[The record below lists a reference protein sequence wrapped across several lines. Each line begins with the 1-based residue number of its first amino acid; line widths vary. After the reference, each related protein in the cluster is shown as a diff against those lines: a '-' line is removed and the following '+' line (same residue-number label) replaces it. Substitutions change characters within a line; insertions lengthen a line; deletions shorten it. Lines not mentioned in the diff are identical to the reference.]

1 MQNWP
6 AFHEPGEKLLLDGR
20 RLPAGQGAAKDLTD
34 ALDAIFN
41 HPNVAPFFCRQLIQR
56 LTTSNPSPT
65 YVKRVADVF
74 VNNGRGVRGDLKA
87 VVRAVLLD
95 KEARA
100 AEPGVHFGKLRE
112 PLLRFSSFLR
122 ALGAT
127 STSGTNRIHY
137 LDSPDD
143 ALGQSPLL
151 APSVFNFYSPF
162 YRPAGPLAEAGLVA
176 PEFQITSETS
186 AAGSLNFF
194 HDLFQGGGY
203 GWPEEHRVR
212 INLDPLRDLA
222 ATPERLVDE
231 LDLLFFNLQMSAST
245 RQRLL
250 TLINGYPATQRR
262 TRVRRALTLVAMS
275 PDFVIQR

>member
-1 MQNWP
+1 M
-6 AFHEPGEKLLLDGR
+6 
-20 RLPAGQGAAKDLTD
+20 
-34 ALDAIFN
+34 
-41 HPNVAPFFCRQLIQR
+41 
-56 LTTSNPSPT
+56 
-65 YVKRVADVF
+65 
-74 VNNGRGVRGDLKA
+74 
-87 VVRAVLLD
+87 
-95 KEARA
+95 
-100 AEPGVHFGKLRE
+100 
-112 PLLRFSSFLR
+112 
-122 ALGAT
+122 
-127 STSGTNRIHY
+127 
-137 LDSPDD
+137 
-143 ALGQSPLL
+143 
-151 APSVFNFYSPF
+151 FNFYSPF

>member
-1 MQNWP
+1 MKTRAQMGLVVALATVLTACGGGGTDELQQWMVDQRNQTRP
-6 AFHEPGEKLLLDGR
+6 KVEPIAEPKVFEPQSYEQMAAMDPFNKEKLTQALQRDGGKSV
-20 RLPAGQGAAKDLTD
+20 ANAA
-34 ALDAIFN
+34 
-41 HPNVAPFFCRQLIQR
+41 
-56 LTTSNPSPT
+56 
-65 YVKRVADVF
+65 
-74 VNNGRGVRGDLKA
+74 
-87 VVRAVLLD
+87 
-95 KEARA
+95 
-100 AEPGVHFGKLRE
+100 
-112 PLLRFSSFLR
+112 
-122 ALGAT
+122 
-127 STSGTNRIHY
+127 
-137 LDSPDD
+137 
-143 ALGQSPLL
+143 
-151 APSVFNFYSPF
+151 
-162 YRPAGPLAEAGLVA
+162 LVA